1 MRVSELG
8 HAGLRRRLSADGL
21 LLATGPFVTRIRS
34 RIPSVAEEISSLYPD
49 CEVHN
54 ADSFYDFDCE
64 LRPPRSLR
72 RFYRPQVVFLSD
84 QRVVFKPLP
93 RHQAYPMLEWGMNWC
108 IASHVQNRLVLHAA
122 ALERNGRALI
132 LPAPPGSG
140 KSTLCAALASHGWR
154 LMTDE
159 SVLVAL
165 DTAEISGPARP
176 ISLKNASINVIRDF
190 CPEAN
195 VNTPVHDTLKGTVAH
210 MRPPRDAVERARQ
223 RAPPAWV
230 VFPRFRPGA
239 DTRLLDRAPGEAF
252 MGLVANAF
260 NYAALGGRAFHAI
273 GDLVD
278 RTRAFD
284 FTYSRLDE
292 AMATFEALADGRQ

>member
-34 RIPSVAEEISSLYPD
+34 RIPSVAEGINSLYPD

-54 ADSFYDFDCE
+54 AGSFYDFDCE

-140 KSTLCAALASHGWR
+140 KSTLCAALAHHGWR
-154 LMTDE
+154 LLTDE
-159 SVLVAL
+159 SVLL
-165 DTAEISGPARP
+165 DVERVTVSGPVRP
-176 ISLKNASINVIRDF
+176 VSLKNASIEVIRSF
-190 CPEAN
+190 CPDAEL
-195 VNTPVHDTLKGTVAH
+195 NTPVHDTLKGTVSH
-210 MRPPRDAVERARQ
+210 MRVPAPAVARAGEEAQ
-223 RAPPAWV
+223 PGWI
-230 VFPRFRPGA
+230 VFPRFRPQAATQLTEREPGA
-239 DTRLLDRAPGEAF
+239 AL
-252 MGLVANAF
+252 MGLIDNAF
-260 NYAALGGRAFHAI
+260 NYAALGSRAFHAL
-273 GDLVD
+273 GQLVEQS
-278 RTRAFD
+278 RPLD

-292 AMATFEALADGRQ
+292 AIAVFEELADGR